1 MILLEDVDID
11 KILMI
16 PSVVSSG
23 EKNVNTGYVVGYK
36 DDYYKM
42 KPLPIILPKTSAYVK
57 SCGGS

>member
-23 EKNVNTGYVVGYK
+23 EKNVNTGYIVGYK

-42 KPLPIILPKTSAYVK
+42 KP
-57 SCGGS
+57 